1 MKHFARALDGTEQ
14 SIFGLTAWQPRSFE
28 LESREPTQGEEEPN
42 DGAEDSDP
50 MPQLEN
56 LGLELLVPEA
66 GDVEGDDFRWLSAGP
81 SPGSGAWN
89 PETGGE
95 CHVAGLVDELM
106 QPVVVPVRG
115 PAIEHGGAS

>member
-1 MKHFARALDGTEQ
+1 
-14 SIFGLTAWQPRSFE
+14 
-28 LESREPTQGEEEPN
+28 
-42 DGAEDSDP
+42 
-50 MPQLEN
+50 MPQLES